1 MDINLEIN
9 IINKF
14 LKNKFEFINIQ
25 EHTYFYNFEIS
36 YLEQNLL
43 YVKVEN
49 KNKQKWNEDIKLIVY
64 TLDEKEFEEL
74 SLGSC
79 ESGMKEIE
87 FYTEIDLFEKEETL
101 FSNIQKKIFI
111 NKSIINL
118 NKKEYYEL
126 KYFFYKNNNYTFNND
141 FNEVNQYFQE
151 NYNHINEL
159 LEYVIN
165 ENIKNVIKILI
176 YLNKHG
182 GIFMNQNLKNMNIDE
197 LNKNINCCYINNDIL
212 TIIFSKINFLNQE
225 SLIDDLKNK
234 KKLKFE
240 KYLNDFE
247 IIYDQEIINDVNL
260 KLDDD
265 YYNNIIQFENYN
277 IYILSKN
284 NHQYNIEKLPNNY
297 YCLNNENNIE
307 DDLDVEIYDK
317 SNNTKFKLDDKYIK
331 NKFDNNII
339 FKL

>member
-64 TLDEKEFEEL
+64 TLDEKECEEL

-79 ESGMKEIE
+79 DSGIKEIE
-87 FYTEIDLFEKEETL
+87 FYTEIDLFEKEEIL
-101 FSNIQKKIFI
+101 FSNIQKKVFI

-141 FNEVNQYFQE
+141 FNEVNQYFEE

-197 LNKNINCCYINNDIL
+197 LNKNKNCCYINNDIL
-212 TIIFSKINFLNQE
+212 TIIFSKINFLNEE

-247 IIYDQEIINDVNL
+247 MIYDQEIINNVNL

-265 YYNNIIQFENYN
+265 YYNNIIEFENYI

-307 DDLDVEIYDK
+307 DDLDVEICDK